1 MKFSIIVPSYNSEK
15 YIAELLNSLQN
26 QSYDKKDFEVILV
39 DDCSSDNTLNVVEAY
54 KNKLNLIIKQLDTN
68 SGGPGKPRNT
78 ALQLAQGEY
87 VFFVDSDD
95 YINKDTLKDVSKFV
109 DQNHADVVL
118 VKMEGVNGRGVP
130 KSMFKETS
138 DAVTL
143 ANSRIIYTLSPTKFY
158 RTSLLRDH
166 VIEFPEDLRS
176 AEDQLFTMKAYVNAK
191 RIAVLAD
198 KPYYYATKRE
208 GEHMSS
214 AYVSPEDFYKVM
226 SLITEEI
233 LNSPLENKN
242 EVLGYFIDR
251 HFSFSR
257 TNNFSLKIADDKK
270 EAWMDALGDFIQ
282 KVPTAVDELVND
294 SFKPLL
300 HYARLKDMKHY
311 QMVEESYKNGKFHSY
326 SAQEGTLKIQFDEG
340 EPYFVFKKL
349 VKPDIR
355 MSHFEFNDQGFELE
369 LEFISSIINPNHVA
383 SMIQLKLL
391 SRNKKE
397 FIYIPL
403 TMNDQTR
410 FKFKA
415 DLNDLMPYL
424 IKEKVWD
431 AHLEMRVD
439 NMTIEKRIGNKRVK
453 YPYSKETSTI
463 TQYNNQ
469 YYRFT
474 PYFTKDFDNLSFYI
488 TSNKL
493 NEMLAV
499 EIKDKQTIQLRSLEF
514 NYILSEGMTAVILP
528 HMFTYG
534 YLTSVTTK
542 DTLTYHLSVGEKVK
556 DKDLKKNFK
565 IETPH
570 LVLKY

>member
-1 MKFSIIVPSYNSEK
+1 
-15 YIAELLNSLQN
+15 
-26 QSYDKKDFEVILV
+26 
-39 DDCSSDNTLNVVEAY
+39 
-54 KNKLNLIIKQLDTN
+54 
-68 SGGPGKPRNT
+68 
-78 ALQLAQGEY
+78 
-87 VFFVDSDD
+87 
-95 YINKDTLKDVSKFV
+95 
-109 DQNHADVVL
+109 
-118 VKMEGVNGRGVP
+118 
-130 KSMFKETS
+130 
-138 DAVTL
+138 
-143 ANSRIIYTLSPTKFY
+143 
-158 RTSLLRDH
+158 
-166 VIEFPEDLRS
+166 
-176 AEDQLFTMKAYVNAK
+176 
-191 RIAVLAD
+191 
-198 KPYYYATKRE
+198 
-208 GEHMSS
+208 
-214 AYVSPEDFYKVM
+214 
-226 SLITEEI
+226 
-233 LNSPLENKN
+233 
-242 EVLGYFIDR
+242 
-251 HFSFSR
+251 
-257 TNNFSLKIADDKK
+257 
-270 EAWMDALGDFIQ
+270 
-282 KVPTAVDELVND
+282 
-294 SFKPLL
+294 
-300 HYARLKDMKHY
+300 
-311 QMVEESYKNGKFHSY
+311 
-326 SAQEGTLKIQFDEG
+326 
-340 EPYFVFKKL
+340 
-349 VKPDIR
+349 